1 MKQEIKFDPLIF
13 RAYDVRGIYGKTL
26 DEEIMKSIGNAFG
39 QIAGDCVVGWDVRG
53 SSIPLAQAFVEG
65 LTDSGHNAMIIGQTP
80 LAATC
85 FAGWK
90 QNINS
95 AYITASHLTKEWN
108 GIKFFDR
115 QGVGLMQEGTFRIRD
130 IVAASKYA
138 KKEKKITQDISS
150 KETIEKYIEHIISK
164 IKPGKKIKLIIDC
177 GNGAAGS
184 LAPKLFEKA
193 GFICKNIFIEPDGDF
208 PNRLPDP
215 AEDEL
220 TELSKNAK
228 NAYMGIAYDGDGD
241 RLVIMDE
248 RGRKLT
254 PEQISY
260 IILMDLLEKEK
271 GHVVANVE
279 CTRMIDDA
287 AKKFSRKV
295 ERIPVGHT
303 YMMQAVQKSK
313 AAFGVER
320 SGHYA
325 IPLLVPFDDS
335 IAISYYAA
343 CVLSKSDKKLSEIVD
358 EMPAYPFERLN
369 FECDDK
375 EKFSTVERIKQQ
387 LKKQNNKE
395 SDARGAGP
403 LKINDMDGVRVDFKD
418 GWILIRA
425 SNTGP
430 SIRLTIEAETK
441 ERLEELKKEFSEML
455 EEGIR
460 SAYS

>member
-1 MKQEIKFDPLIF
+1 MNFDPSIF

-26 DEEIMKSIGNAFG
+26 DESIMKSIGNAFG
-39 QIAGDCVVGWDVRG
+39 QLVGDAVVGWDVRQ
-53 SSIPLAQAFVEG
+53 SSIPLAEAFVEG
-65 LTDSGHNAMIIGQTP
+65 LTDSGHNAFIIGQTP

-85 FAGWK
+85 FAGWR

-108 GIKFFDR
+108 GIKFFDKD
-115 QGVGLMQEGTFRIRD
+115 GVGFLQEENFKIRD
-130 IVAASKYA
+130 VVSKNKYA
-138 KKEKKITQDISS
+138 SNAKGNSEKISS
-150 KETIEKYIEHIISK
+150 KEVIAEYIQHIISK
-164 IKPGKKIKLIIDC
+164 AKPGKKIKIIIDC

-184 LAPKLFEKA
+184 LAPLLFEKA
-193 GFICKNIFIEPDGDF
+193 FDAEDIFTEPDGDF

-220 TELSKNAK
+220 TELRKKVKSAF
-228 NAYMGIAYDGDGD
+228 MGIAYDGDGD
-241 RLVIMDE
+241 RLVIVDE
-248 RGRKLT
+248 KGRKLS

-260 IILMDLLEKEK
+260 IILMELLKTEQ
-271 GHVVANVE
+271 GSVVANVE
-279 CTRMIDDA
+279 CTTMIDEA
-287 AKKFSRKV
+287 AQKFNRKV

-303 YMMQAVQKSK
+303 YMMQAVQKEK

-320 SGHYA
+320 SGHYS

-343 CVLSKSDKKLSEIVD
+343 CVLSKSNKTLSEIVD

-375 EKFSTVERIKQQ
+375 KKFDVVERIKQK
-387 LKKQNNKE
+387 LKSADGKM
-395 SDARGAGP
+395 
-403 LKINDMDGVRVDFKD
+403 NDIDGVRVDYED
-418 GWILIRA
+418 SWILIRA

-430 SIRLTIEAETK
+430 SIRLTIEAQTK
-441 ERLEELKKEFSEML
+441 ERLDELKKEFSQLM
-455 EEGIR
+455 EEEIKN
-460 SAYS
+460 